1 VYVKRTWW
9 KEGVVYQVY
18 PRSFLDSN
26 GDGIG
31 DLAGITQKA
40 DYLAS
45 IGVDIVWLCPIYRS
59 PNKDN
64 GYDIS
69 DYEAIMEEF
78 GTMADFDTLL
88 TEFHKRGL
96 KVVMDMVVNHSSD
109 EHPWFKESRASKD
122 SPKRDWYIWKPA
134 RNGGPPNNWQSCF
147 GGSAW
152 EFDPATQEYYLH
164 LFVPGQPDLNWEN
177 AEMRKAVFGMMRRW
191 LERGVDGFRYD
202 TVTLFSKDPSF
213 RDLLPG
219 ETMFSTTAP
228 YVYGPK
234 LHDYM
239 REMRHE
245 ALEGFDVMT
254 VGEAPGSTVENA
266 VDLVG
271 EDRGELDML
280 FQFELMGVDN
290 TDGDKWRQKPIDLV
304 EFKRIIER
312 WQVGLE
318 GRAWNSNFLMNHDQ
332 PRALSRFGDDKRYRS
347 ESAKALLLLNLAL
360 GGTPYI
366 YQGEELGMANVAFPS
381 IDDYRDVE
389 TLNYYK
395 RALDEGLSPDEAMKS
410 IHYMSRDN
418 SRTPMQWNSGPHAGF
433 STAEPWI
440 AVNPDYT
447 SVNAAAEESNPD
459 SVLNF
464 TRSIIRFRKE
474 HLSLVY
480 GSFELLA
487 RDDPHLFAFIREG
500 GIGGGDEGGIGGG
513 DKDGIG
519 EGGIGGGE
527 RLLVEINMSG
537 EPVRSVAPASG
548 ATVLIS
554 NLDMAAAQKGGTHA
568 ASTPSRTLAPW
579 EARISALI

>member
-1 VYVKRTWW
+1 
-9 KEGVVYQVY
+9 
-18 PRSFLDSN
+18 
-26 GDGIG
+26 
-31 DLAGITQKA
+31 
-40 DYLAS
+40 
-45 IGVDIVWLCPIYRS
+45 
-59 PNKDN
+59 
-64 GYDIS
+64 
-69 DYEAIMEEF
+69 
-78 GTMADFDTLL
+78 
-88 TEFHKRGL
+88 
-96 KVVMDMVVNHSSD
+96 
-109 EHPWFKESRASKD
+109 
-122 SPKRDWYIWKPA
+122 
-134 RNGGPPNNWQSCF
+134 
-147 GGSAW
+147 
-152 EFDPATQEYYLH
+152 
-164 LFVPGQPDLNWEN
+164 
-177 AEMRKAVFGMMRRW
+177 
-191 LERGVDGFRYD
+191 
-202 TVTLFSKDPSF
+202 
-213 RDLLPG
+213 
-219 ETMFSTTAP
+219 
-228 YVYGPK
+228 
-234 LHDYM
+234 
-239 REMRHE
+239 
-245 ALEGFDVMT
+245 
-254 VGEAPGSTVENA
+254 
-266 VDLVG
+266 
-271 EDRGELDML
+271 
-280 FQFELMGVDN
+280 
-290 TDGDKWRQKPIDLV
+290 
-304 EFKRIIER
+304 
-312 WQVGLE
+312 
-318 GRAWNSNFLMNHDQ
+318 
-332 PRALSRFGDDKRYRS
+332 
-347 ESAKALLLLNLAL
+347 LLNLAL

-513 DKDGIG
+513 DKDGIDK
-519 EGGIGGGE
+519 GGIGGGE